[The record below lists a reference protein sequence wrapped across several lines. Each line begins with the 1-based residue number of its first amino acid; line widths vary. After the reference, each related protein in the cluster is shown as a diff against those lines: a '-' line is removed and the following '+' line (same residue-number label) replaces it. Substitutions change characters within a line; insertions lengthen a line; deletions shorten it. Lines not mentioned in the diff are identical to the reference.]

1 MSEYQETTSIS
12 KLIGTSAGYVG
23 FEEGGILTE
32 FVRKNPNS
40 VILFDEVDKCHKNT
54 LDLLL
59 QILDEACISD
69 NFNRKINFS
78 RCIIIMTS
86 NIGNEEASQKQVGF
100 ISQKVS
106 NENSFL
112 ASVKKYLR
120 PELVARIN
128 EIIVFKSLELSHF
141 EQIIST
147 KLNSIKS
154 ILKEKNIELSFC
166 KKTLTHLSSIVK
178 KENNARN
185 IDSIIR
191 NQIEA
196 PLAKFY
202 LKNSKISKISIKVV
216 DNKLFLS

>member
-1 MSEYQETTSIS
+1 
-12 KLIGTSAGYVG
+12 
-23 FEEGGILTE
+23 
-32 FVRKNPNS
+32 
-40 VILFDEVDKCHKNT
+40 
-54 LDLLL
+54 
-59 QILDEACISD
+59 
-69 NFNRKINFS
+69 
-78 RCIIIMTS
+78 MTS

-202 LKNSKISKISIKVV
+202 LKNSKTLKISIKVV